1 MKRLLLLALLTVVAC
16 EGAEPKARPRLAP
29 GVAGD
34 ADVRPA
40 GKSEARSDRDAA
52 SQASDGSFESYLQ
65 ARSRR
70 PAGLEAVPAVAASR
84 SQKTGAEKPAAA
96 AKESSPGPARLDSTG
111 AADVLVLPKMEVTA
125 ETMTKLRV
133 QLAELE
139 ARQAQEERLAAKAAE
154 SSVLDSILNP
164 PWLRLRGYSG
174 QASAALARKR
184 IKVLDWVKL
193 LTFSL
198 EEAKTPEEKKRIQ
211 ADIDGLNEIMRHW
224 R

>member
-1 MKRLLLLALLTVVAC
+1 MKRLLLLALLTVIAC
-16 EGAEPKARPRLAP
+16 RGAEPKARPRLAP
-29 GVAGD
+29 GAAGD
-34 ADVRPA
+34 ADTRPP

-52 SQASDGSFESYLQ
+52 SQAGDGSFESYLQ

-70 PAGLEAVPAVAASR
+70 PAGLEAVPAVAAAR
-84 SQKTGAEKPAAA
+84 TEKTVAGKPAAV

-111 AADVLVLPKMEVTA
+111 ADVLVLPKMEVTA
-125 ETMTKLRV
+125 EKMTKLRV

-164 PWLRLRGYSG
+164 PWLRLGGYSG

-184 IKVLDWVKL
+184 IEVLDWVKL